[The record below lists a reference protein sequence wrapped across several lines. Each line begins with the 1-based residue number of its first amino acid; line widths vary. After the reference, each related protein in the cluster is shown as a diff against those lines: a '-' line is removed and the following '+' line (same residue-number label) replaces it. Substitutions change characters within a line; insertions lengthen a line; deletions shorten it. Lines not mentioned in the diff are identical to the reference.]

1 MSYAVLESLANT
13 VGCNTIISCGVF
25 YCPFTL
31 IQSSVDV
38 CTYLCVHVRVHVC

>member
-13 VGCNTIISCGVF
+13 VGCNTIISCD
-25 YCPFTL
+25 CPFTL

-38 CTYLCVHVRVHVC
+38 CTYLCVHVHVHVC